1 MASHLFRS
9 FRATSAALGIVMALS
24 SAAFAGDSLDN
35 VTEVFNMPI
44 PNIPGKSM
52 IAVQVD
58 YAPGEKSP
66 AHRHEK
72 SGFIMAYVVKGA
84 IRSQVE
90 GGDPARVY
98 HAGETWFE
106 NPGAHHVISE
116 NASDTEP
123 ASLLAVFVI
132 DTDHEPLTTVGD

>member
-1 MASHLFRS
+1 MNTHFFRS
-9 FRATSAALGIVMALS
+9 IAASLAMLGMLLVLPPAVL
-24 SAAFAGDSLDN
+24 AHDSQHD
-35 VTEVFNMPI
+35 VGEVFNMAI

-66 AHRHEK
+66 PHRHEK
-72 SGFIMAYVVKGA
+72 SGFIMAYVIRGA

-90 GGDPARVY
+90 GEPVRVY

-106 NPGAHHVISE
+106 NPGAHHVVSE

-123 ASLLAVFVI
+123 ASLLAVFVV
-132 DTDHEPLTTVGD
+132 DTDHQPLTTFGD